1 MNINWGRL
9 TIGALVVA
17 VICFVTDGFMHEQL
31 LASDWRSVYDRMGV
45 AEPHHEAGGVLYFAI
60 FEIGRGVLSMLLY
73 VTMRSHFGAGPKT
86 AVIAAI
92 AAWLAF
98 SITGPA
104 QFIPLGFF
112 SHSLWLKASAMQ
124 LVTSIIAT
132 FAGAALYKDPKRL
145 PATAT

>member
-1 MNINWGRL
+1 MDINWGRL

-31 LASDWRSVYDRMGV
+31 LSSDWKAVFNRLGV
-45 AEPHHEAGGVLYFAI
+45 TEPKHDAAGVLYFAV

-73 VTMRSHFGAGPKT
+73 ATMRTHFGAGPKT
-86 AVIAAI
+86 AVIAGI
-92 AAWLAF
+92 AAWFAF

-112 SHSLWLKASAMQ
+112 SHALWLN
-124 LVTSIIAT
+124 
-132 FAGAALYKDPKRL
+132 
-145 PATAT
+145 